1 MHYVTLSQHDSL
13 IQEPRFIGPFSDYN
27 SAQDYADDENQKL
40 SLRGIPS
47 WVASFY
53 VTP

>member
-1 MHYVTLSQHDSL
+1 MFYVALKQVNQGL
-13 IQEPRFIGPFSDYN
+13 QFAYFMGPFSDKDEAYCC
-27 SAQDYADDENQKL
+27 ADNENTKL

-53 VTP
+53 VTQ

>member
-1 MHYVTLSQHDSL
+1 MFYVALQQVNQGLQHAY
-13 IQEPRFIGPFSDYN
+13 FIGPFT
-27 SAQDYADDENQKL
+27 DENEASDCADNENTKL

-53 VTP
+53 VTT